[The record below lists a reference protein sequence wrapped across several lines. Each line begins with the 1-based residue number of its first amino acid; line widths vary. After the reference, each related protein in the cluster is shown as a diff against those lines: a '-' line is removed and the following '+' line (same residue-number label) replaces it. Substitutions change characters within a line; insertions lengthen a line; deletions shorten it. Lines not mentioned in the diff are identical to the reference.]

1 MERKAANK
9 KPTPTKAKAKVTRAK
24 TTKPLV
30 AKVKAKEQEKTIKR
44 PMDFVILITVI
55 ILVCFGI
62 VMVYDSSFYY
72 AEIHFSNS
80 MYYFNKQLVGAILG
94 FAAMI
99 FFSYFD
105 YRYLKRFKTIAML
118 VSIAMLVAVLF
129 VGSKLGA
136 SRWFDVAGISVQ
148 PSEIAKF
155 ALILFLADSIAK
167 NRRMGTFKYGIVP
180 YLLLIGVVCGLII
193 LQPNFSMVVNLCLLV
208 FVMLFVGGAKGRHLS
223 LLAGGG
229 VAAGAAL
236 MIIAP
241 YRMKRFT
248 IFLDPFK
255 DPLGDGFQLVQSLYA
270 VGAGGLF
277 GVGLGNGHQKY
288 LYLLYA
294 ESDFIFSIIVEELGL
309 IGAVV
314 VLVVFAVLIYRG
326 VKVALTCPD
335 MFGTLLAT
343 GIIATIAIQV
353 AIHVAV
359 VTGSIPPTGLTLP
372 FISAGSSSLIM
383 CMASIGILLNIS
395 KHTTKV

>member
-1 MERKAANK
+1 MERRAANK
-9 KPTPTKAKAKVTRAK
+9 KSTPTKAKVTKAK
-24 TTKPLV
+24 TTKTLV
-30 AKVKAKEQEKTIKR
+30 PKNSKEKEQKTIKR

-62 VMVYDSSFYY
+62 IMVYDSSFYY
-72 AEIHFSNS
+72 AEIRLNNGV
-80 MYYFNKQLVGAILG
+80 YYFNKQIVGAILG

-99 FFSYFD
+99 FFMYFD
-105 YRYLKRFKTIAML
+105 YRHLKKFKTIGIL

-155 ALILFLADSIAK
+155 ALILFLADSIAN
-167 NRRMGTFKYGIVP
+167 NRRMGTFKYGIIP

-223 LLAGGG
+223 MLAGGG

-241 YRMKRFT
+241 YRLKRFT

-309 IGAVV
+309 IGAIV
-314 VLVVFAVLIYRG
+314 VLIVFAVLIYRG

-343 GIIATIAIQV
+343 GIIASIAIQV

-383 CMASIGILLNIS
+383 SMASIGILLNIS
-395 KHTTKV
+395 KHTTKA

>member
-1 MERKAANK
+1 MERRAIYK
-9 KPTPTKAKAKVTRAK
+9 KTPAKAKAKTK
-24 TTKPLV
+24 TSD
-30 AKVKAKEQEKTIKR
+30 KENTNKR

-62 VMVYDSSFYY
+62 IMVYDSSYYY
-72 AEIHFSNS
+72 AEIRLGNA
-80 MYYFNKQLVGAILG
+80 MYYFNKQIIGAILG

-99 FFSYFD
+99 FFSFFD
-105 YRYLKRFKTIAML
+105 YRKLRKFKYPGI
-118 VSIAMLVAVLF
+118 VISIAMLGAVLF
-129 VGSKLGA
+129 MSSKLGA
-136 SRWFDVAGISVQ
+136 SRWLDIAGISVQ

-155 ALILFLADSIAK
+155 ALILFLADSISK
-167 NRRMGTFKYGIVP
+167 NRKMNTLKYGIIP
-180 YLLLIGVVCGLII
+180 YVLLLGVICGLII
-193 LQPNFSMVVNLCLLV
+193 LQPNFSMVVNLCLLT
-208 FVMLFVGGAKGRHLS
+208 FVMLFVGGARGRDLT
-223 LLAGGG
+223 LLGGAG
-229 VAAGAAL
+229 VAAGVAL
-236 MIIAP
+236 IAVAP
-241 YRMKRFT
+241 YRMKRFL
-248 IFLDPFK
+248 IFLDPFE

-288 LYLLYA
+288 LYLLYS

-309 IGAVV
+309 IGAIV
-314 VLVVFAVLIYRG
+314 VLIVFAVLIYRG

-343 GIIATIAIQV
+343 GIIGTIGIQT

-395 KHTTKV
+395 KHTTKA